1 MIDLRGKRVFVV
13 EDNLE
18 NRIITRLALIKTG
31 VMLEF
36 DIWGRETVRHVIRFA
51 PVDLI
56 ILDLM
61 MPGGLTGYQLYDAI
75 RAMPELAVV
84 PVAAVSASDAG
95 EAIQRCRAR
104 GFAGYIAKPID
115 DELFPEQIGRLI
127 NREQVWHAG

>member
-1 MIDLRGKRVFVV
+1 MIDLRGKRVFVI

-31 VMLEF
+31 AHLEF
-36 DIWGRETVRHVIRFA
+36 DIWGRETVKNLVRLA
-51 PVDLI
+51 PFDLI
-56 ILDLM
+56 VMDLM
-61 MPGGLTGYQLYDAI
+61 LPGGVTGYQLYDAI
-75 RAMPELAVV
+75 RASPELDDV
-84 PVAAVSASDAG
+84 PVVAVSASDAG

-115 DELFPEQIGRLI
+115 EELFPEQIFRLI